1 MGTLS
6 SVRTTISTHYLQSI
20 VASGHWHSLT
30 CRHTAET
37 NLLSSILHKSCEW
50 KLKSAETCQLSSP
63 GAKLALRWQQMCQ
76 LFYTENICHFQLVCR
91 KKLLKYNLSILVFA
105 QCTHHYRSNFTPV
118 LVLGCIHTGLVWRWH
133 GVILWLISYPEV
145 THFIHFSAW
154 LIFSCQA
161 SNVKGLRFFG
171 YVKCK

>member
-76 LFYTENICHFQLVCR
+76 LFYTENICHFQLDCR

-133 GVILWLISYPEV
+133 GANPVAHLIPGSNTFYPLFRLVNLQISSFKCQRPKILWKLCEM
-145 THFIHFSAW
+145 
-154 LIFSCQA
+154 
-161 SNVKGLRFFG
+161 
-171 YVKCK
+171 